1 MFIITLLQ
9 IGEIYQFL
17 TQNWQ
22 EGKARITIKN
32 EEEVAFD
39 NVLVDSKMK
48 VDTIYKYL
56 LENWAGKKLQIFY
69 EE

>member
-1 MFIITLLQ
+1 MFITTLLQ

-22 EGKARITIKN
+22 KDKARITIKN

-48 VDTIYKYL
+48 VDTIYRYL

-69 EE
+69 NE

>member
-32 EEEVAFD
+32 GEEVAFD

-48 VDTIYKYL
+48 VDTIYRYL
-56 LENWAGKKLQIFY
+56 LEHWSNGKIQIFY
-69 EE
+69 TE